1 MPKRK
6 KSRQQEEEEPSKF
19 FVIIEGMDRALID
32 LKKQQKKKKKNGI
45 ASISPPRM
53 ISFADLQEVAFQLF
67 MDVGAH
73 TKFTCDLEATANYV
87 ALLTRELV
95 VASSR
100 ATALEELLESV
111 PRYNSFRVR
120 HSGGTASASANAWL
134 RMLQVIPGVSEDKA
148 QCLLDH
154 FPTFDCLL
162 RAYRDPRLS
171 RAQKE
176 DLVADKLHDARIQ
189 RVLSKKIYSVFCEE
203 DPDTLI

>member
-1 MPKRK
+1 MWGLIQSSRAISKLRK
-6 KSRQQEEEEPSKF
+6 LR
-19 FVIIEGMDRALID
+19 G
-32 LKKQQKKKKKNGI
+32 
-45 ASISPPRM
+45 
-53 ISFADLQEVAFQLF
+53 
-67 MDVGAH
+67 
-73 TKFTCDLEATANYV
+73 
-87 ALLTRELV
+87 LLTRELV

-111 PRYNSFRVR
+111 PRYSFRVT
-120 HSGGTASASANAWL
+120 HSGGTVSASANAWL

-154 FPTFDCLL
+154 FPTFDCLM

-189 RVLSKKIYSVFCEE
+189 RALSKKIYSVFARKT
-203 DPDTLI
+203 PTR